1 MTSVCMD
8 AVALDTPSAPDL
20 SELLPV
26 ELFKA
31 LSDPNRLAILA
42 SLAAGRRNQTVSE
55 VAERC
60 PINVSVV
67 SRHLKIL
74 QRAGILD
81 SYKLGKEVF
90 YEVRVPYLVGLLRNM
105 ADALDACCP
114 DGVCVISPDEETSGA
129 RH

>member
-1 MTSVCMD
+1 MD
-8 AVALDTPSAPDL
+8 AATVDSPTAPDL
-20 SELLPV
+20 SELLPLEV
-26 ELFKA
+26 FKA

-42 SLAAGRRNQTVSE
+42 SLAAGGRHQTVSE

-60 PINVSVV
+60 PVNISVV

-81 SYKLGKEVF
+81 SYKQGKEVF
-90 YEVRVPYLVGLLRNM
+90 YEVRVPYLTGLLRNM

-114 DGVCVISPDEETSGA
+114 DGVCVIGSGEKA
-129 RH
+129 TGAQH